1 MRRALVE
8 SLYRHD
14 REELVDGPTVWQTL
28 EEREVAEI
36 LVGKQFVESSQFFR
50 DVFHVLCQIVN
61 LMAYTPV
68 HGFYL
73 GSCLEV
79 DDAMREEFQSL
90 VAYLLSVVPVF
101 EHIAWVQVV
110 PDIIQVFYQL
120 VVFFLGLKLLGHL
133 WQRGCLEY
141 IDDEY

>member
-1 MRRALVE
+1 M
-8 SLYRHD
+8 
-14 REELVDGPTVWQTL
+14 

-133 WQRGCLEY
+133 WQRGSLEY

>member
-1 MRRALVE
+1 
-8 SLYRHD
+8 
-14 REELVDGPTVWQTL
+14 
-28 EEREVAEI
+28 
-36 LVGKQFVESSQFFR
+36 
-50 DVFHVLCQIVN
+50 
-61 LMAYTPV
+61 MAYTPV

-120 VVFFLGLKLLGHL
+120 VVFYLGLKLLGHL
-133 WQRGCLEY
+133 WQRGCLEN